1 MRRKG
6 AFLAALV
13 LATAMGGC
21 GDGARN
27 ADYPPS
33 RGISAD
39 IEASHQTNPSI
50 MRGLRPRSEP
60 YDCFPWQLEGGR

>member
-1 MRRKG
+1 MRWKG

-13 LATAMGGC
+13 LATITGGC
-21 GDGARN
+21 TGARN
-27 ADYPPS
+27 VDIPPS

-39 IEASHQTNPSI
+39 IDASHQTNPTI

-60 YDCFPWQLEGGR
+60 YDCFPWQLDGRR

>member
-1 MRRKG
+1 MRWKG

-13 LATAMGGC
+13 LATITSGC
-21 GDGARN
+21 AGARHI
-27 ADYPPS
+27 DIPPS

-39 IEASHQTNPSI
+39 IEASHQTTPSV

-60 YDCFPWQLEGGR
+60 YGIFPWRLEGGR